1 MVLAAFA
8 LCAAAGCGSDSQ
20 TAQTVTQVSGMRASA
35 SGTDYVGDGTQ
46 ALAPLNLPRGA
57 DVAWSCAGCTRFR
70 LDGTDNHGPNGHFF
84 WTQAPRGSGHLPPGD
99 YTLEVRSDGHW
110 TVSVSTP
117 AHPPRVGIA
126 LAPSPAMLRSS
137 CRRAAHRL
145 NVPIYCPTSVPARWS
160 PAHLCGGCNGT
171 FSATGWFA
179 APAGYVGQPG
189 ENAGHFTVWAAPP
202 AKVRAGY
209 VGCVNRTRSRPTRV
223 GGHAAVWVVCPP
235 GSTLDAGHVLL
246 RWSRHGW
253 LYAVSLHSDTAANR
267 NLLRRIAAWM
277 TVVQP

>member
-1 MVLAAFA
+1 M
-8 LCAAAGCGSDSQ
+8 S
-20 TAQTVTQVSGMRASA
+20 
-35 SGTDYVGDGTQ
+35 
-46 ALAPLNLPRGA
+46 
-57 DVAWSCAGCTRFR
+57 WSCAGCTRFR
-70 LDGTDNHGPNGHFF
+70 LDGTDNHGPNGTSSGLRRRAGADTSHRA
-84 WTQAPRGSGHLPPGD
+84 TTRSRCAP
-99 YTLEVRSDGHW
+99 TATW

-137 CRRAAHRL
+137 CRRAARPPER
-145 NVPIYCPTSVPARWS
+145 PIYCPTSVPARWS

-246 RWSRHGW
+246 RWRGTGG
-253 LYAVSLHSDTAANR
+253 LRGSLHSDTAANR